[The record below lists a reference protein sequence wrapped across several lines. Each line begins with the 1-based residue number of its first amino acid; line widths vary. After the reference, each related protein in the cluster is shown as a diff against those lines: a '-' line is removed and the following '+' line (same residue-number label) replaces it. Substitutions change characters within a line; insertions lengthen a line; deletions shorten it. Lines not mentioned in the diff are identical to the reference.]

1 MHRQS
6 ADGEGVTIAPG
17 YDMDSRWDPA
27 LVVRVV
33 WIRAVSS
40 VALGITC
47 ALLPAL
53 GDTRFVIAA
62 LLVAPIPTG
71 SFIVHRVVHPDRVLA
86 VVTVVDMVWCV
97 VVALILPVTL
107 PLAMMVAVAMLAF
120 VAIESVRELFLS
132 AAIGAAGFTVVGL
145 LHEAE
150 FWTALVA
157 VYLVLLP
164 LLFFLST
171 TQRERE
177 LRHKLRIRHRVEHDA
192 LTGLRN
198 RTGLASAISSVDV
211 DAVIAIDLDGFK
223 DINDTLGHKA
233 GDELLI
239 ALASRMDAAI
249 RDRGVLART
258 GGDEFSVLVREGDP
272 NLLAGDLLRACRHR
286 ISLGDIDVSVGASIG
301 VAFAEEGLDADELIR
316 RADLAMYEAKRTQVG
331 VRRWSGQT
339 RSASRQRV
347 SLSGDVERGFEQGEF
362 ELFFQPIIEMATD
375 TLVDVEGLLRWRHRE
390 HGVLAPAEFLE
401 LVEGIGHRAT
411 MDRVVFDQAAEL
423 AARLQPRNIGV
434 SVNVS
439 AGSLLRSSVPQVLD
453 EALRRHDVV
462 PQRITVEVI
471 EDEMVD
477 EQSTARAVLGAL
489 GELGV
494 GIAIDDFGTGHSSL
508 SRLRRLPV
516 TSLKIDRSFVSSM
529 LTSEDDQAIVTA
541 VSHLGRS
548 LDLTVVAEGVE
559 DLAVRDHMRSA
570 NLPVDRLQGFGIAR
584 PMPVDDLVVWIDERQ
599 PSDVSPV

>member
-1 MHRQS
+1 VNV
-6 ADGEGVTIAPG
+6 ALG
-17 YDMDSRWDPA
+17 YDMDPRWDPA

-33 WIRAVSS
+33 WIRAVSA

-47 ALLPAL
+47 ALLPML
-53 GDTRFVIAA
+53 GDARFAIAA
-62 LLVAPIPTG
+62 LLVAPIPAG
-71 SFIVHRVVHPDRVLA
+71 SFVVHRLVEPDRVLA
-86 VVTVVDMVWCV
+86 VATVVDMFWCV
-97 VVALILPVTL
+97 GVAVLLPVAY
-107 PLAMMVAVAMLAF
+107 PMAMMVAVAMLAF
-120 VAIESVRELFLS
+120 VAGESSRELLLS
-132 AAIGAAGFTVVGL
+132 AAVGFVGFAAVGL
-145 LHEAE
+145 IRDVEL
-150 FWTALVA
+150 WPALVA
-157 VYLVLLP
+157 VYGVLLP
-164 LLFFLST
+164 LLFFLSS

-177 LRHKLRIRHRVEHDA
+177 LRHKLRIRHRVEHDS

-198 RTGLASAISSVDV
+198 RTGLASAISAGGVE
-211 DAVIAIDLDGFK
+211 AVIAVDLDGFK

-239 ALASRMDAAI
+239 ALASRMDATI

-258 GGDEFSVLVREGDP
+258 GGDEFSVLVRDGDP
-272 NLLAGDLLRACRHR
+272 NVLAGDLLRACRHR
-286 ISLGDIDVSVGASIG
+286 IPLGDVDVSVGASIG
-301 VAFAEEGLDADELIR
+301 VAFAEPGLDADELIR

-347 SLSGDVERGFEQGEF
+347 SLSGDVERGFEDGEF
-362 ELFFQPIIEMATD
+362 ELFFQPIIDMHTD
-375 TLVDVEGLLRWRHRE
+375 ALVDVEGLLRWRHPK
-390 HGVLAPAEFLE
+390 HGVLAPADFLD
-401 LVEGIGHRAT
+401 LVEGIGHRST
-411 MDRVVFDQAAEL
+411 MDRVVFDQAAAL
-423 AARLQPRNIGV
+423 AARLQTQNIGV

-439 AGSLLRSSVPQVLD
+439 AGSLLRSSVPRVLD
-453 EALRRHDVV
+453 NALRRHDVV
-462 PQRITVEVI
+462 AQRITVEVI

-559 DLAVRDHMRSA
+559 DLAVRDHMVSEG
-570 NLPVDRLQGFGIAR
+570 LPVDRLQGFGIAR
-584 PMPVDDLVVWIDERQ
+584 PMPVDDLLTWIEERQ
-599 PSDVSPV
+599 ASRV